1 MGLSKEEQIFEAAAR
16 IFKEKG
22 YHATS
27 VQDIADAVGLQKGSL
42 YHYIPSKED
51 LLYRIAEQGITV
63 IVQHLEDIA
72 NADLSAAEKLQLAM
86 ENHVTTLC
94 RQLDRMT
101 VFLKERHALT
111 DEHRAQIAAHSNR
124 YVQLM
129 EQIIEQG
136 INSSDFRQMDGK
148 MVALGL
154 LGMINWMSQWY
165 SPDGRLS
172 PEEIAAVFVDL
183 SLRGILASKDR
194 RYLDDRL
201 RAD

>member
-51 LLYRIAEQGITV
+51 LLYRIAEQGITAV
-63 IVQHLEDIA
+63 VQRLEDIA
-72 NADLSAAEKLQLAM
+72 SSDLPATEKLRLAI
-86 ENHVTTLC
+86 ENHVITLC
-94 RQLDRMT
+94 RQLDRMA
-101 VFLKERHALT
+101 VFLMEGRQALT
-111 DEHRAQIAAHSNR
+111 DDHRAQIATHSSR

-129 EQIIEQG
+129 EQIMEEG
-136 INSSDFRQMDGK
+136 IHSGDFRQVDVE
-148 MVALGL
+148 VATLGL

-165 SPDGRLS
+165 STNGRLS
-172 PEEIAAVFVDL
+172 PEEIAAIFVDL
-183 SLRGILASKDR
+183 AFHGLGF
-194 RYLDDRL
+194 
-201 RAD
+201 